1 MEENLPIIPDEPT
14 EPEAQAV
21 EQHDLHRVTPLTGM
35 YENWFLD
42 YASYVILER
51 AVPELLD
58 GLKPV
63 QRRLLHAMYEL
74 EDGRYNKVANIIGHT
89 MKYHPHGDA
98 SIGDALVQMGQKE
111 LMIDTQGNWGNVLT
125 GDSAA
130 APRYIEA
137 RLSKFALE
145 VAFNPKNTKWKP
157 SYDGRN
163 NEPVALPMK
172 FPLLLASGVEGIA
185 VGLASKILP
194 HNFIELIDASIKIL
208 KGEDFQI
215 FPDFLTGGLAD
226 FSKYSKGLRGGKVRV
241 RARISKIDKKTLAIT
256 ELPFATTTGSLI
268 DTIIAANDKG
278 KIKIRKIDDNTSE
291 NVEILIHLQPG
302 VSPDTTIDALYAF
315 TSCEISISTNSCV
328 IYEGKPQF
336 LSVND
341 LLKISTNNT
350 LSLLRGELQIRK
362 DDLLEKLHFASLEKI
377 FIEKRIYRRIEESE
391 TWQEVIDAIDK
402 GLKPHTKQFIREV
415 TTNDII
421 RLTEIQI
428 KRISKYNS
436 FKADEE
442 IKRLQDELSEVQH
455 GLDNLVEFA
464 IDYFKR
470 ILKKYGKGR
479 ERRTEIRNFDV
490 IEAAAV
496 AAATQKLYVNR
507 EEGFA
512 GSSLKKDEF
521 VCECSDID
529 DIIAFRDDG
538 TFLVTKVAD
547 KVFMGKNIIHID
559 VFKRNDERTIYNMVY
574 REGKNGNAFIK
585 RFAVLGITRD
595 KEYDLTSGKPNSK
608 VLYFTANPNGE
619 AETIKVFL
627 KPKPKLKKLSFE
639 FDFST
644 LAIKGRNSKGNILNR
659 NPVQKIVKSEEGIS
673 TLGARSI
680 WFDDTVRRLN
690 TDARGKYLGEF
701 GSDDRILTIMSSG
714 TYLHTGYDLS
724 LHFDEDL
731 AHIEKHNNGKILT
744 VIYYNGVKQNY
755 FLKRFIV
762 EPADKKVL
770 FVPEEE
776 GSRLVAFTLRSEPR
790 VQVEFDKKLNPKL
803 LEDELIAAN
812 EFVEVMGVKAIGKRI
827 SRHVVK
833 KVGFVEEA
841 KAEAEAEEEQP
852 EEVAGEFEE
861 EAKAEEEQTVDVDG
875 EAKAKAEE
883 EQPEEV
889 AGVEGKAKAEEEK
902 LISEGEIGLAGV
914 VGEPKEVV
922 KEKKP
927 GKTKDKNQEK
937 KDEEPKPADEPKL
950 PENISLTPPR
960 PKEDNKQMTLEF

>member
-1 MEENLPIIPDEPT
+1 MEDNLPNIPDEPEHSDLEVT
-14 EPEAQAV
+14 
-21 EQHDLHRVTPLTGM
+21 EQHEMHRVTPLSGM

-63 QRRLLHAMYEL
+63 QRRILHAMYEL

-163 NEPVALPMK
+163 KEPAALPVK

-194 HNFIELIDASIKIL
+194 HNFNELIDASVKIL
-208 KGEDFQI
+208 QVKEFEI

-226 FSKYSKGLRGGKVRV
+226 FSKYNQGMRGGKVRV
-241 RARISKIDKKTLAIT
+241 RAKINKVDKKTLAIT

-268 DTIIAANDKG
+268 DSIITANDKG

-302 VSPDTTIDALYAF
+302 ISPDLTIDALYAF

-336 LSVND
+336 LSVHD
-341 LLKISTNNT
+341 LLRISTNNT
-350 LSLLRGELQIRK
+350 VELLRGELQIRK
-362 DDLLEKLHFASLEKI
+362 DELLEQLHFASLEKI
-377 FIEKRIYRRIEESE
+377 FIEKRIYRRIEECE
-391 TWQEVIDAIDK
+391 TWQEVLDAIDK
-402 GLKPHTKQFIREV
+402 GLKPHIKHFVREI
-415 TTNDII
+415 TTDDII
-421 RLTEIQI
+421 RLTEIRI

-442 IKRLQDELSEVQH
+442 IKRLQAELEQVQH
-455 GLDNLVEFA
+455 HLDNLIEYA
-464 IDYFKR
+464 IDYFRR
-470 ILKKYGKGR
+470 IQKKYGKGR

-512 GSSLKKDEF
+512 GTALKKDEF

-538 TFLVTKVAD
+538 TFLVTRVTD
-547 KVFMGKNIIHID
+547 KVFMGKGIIHID
-559 VFKRNDERTIYNMVY
+559 VFKRNDQRTTYNMVY
-574 REGKNGNAFIK
+574 REGKNGKVYIK
-585 RFAVLGITRD
+585 RFAIIGVTRD
-595 KEYDLTSGKPNSK
+595 KDYDLTTGKPNSK

-619 AETIKVFL
+619 AEIIKVFL
-627 KPKPKLKKLSFE
+627 KPKPRLKKLNFE

-644 LAIKGRNSKGNILNR
+644 LAIKGRNSKGNILSR
-659 NPVQKIVKSEEGIS
+659 NPVQKIVKSEEGVS

-690 TDARGKYLGEF
+690 TDERGKYLGEF
-701 GSDDRILTIMSSG
+701 SGDDRIFTINASG
-714 TYLHTGYDLS
+714 TYMHTSYDLS

-731 AHIEKHNNGKILT
+731 AHIQKHKDGSILT
-744 VIYYNGVKQNY
+744 VIYYHGAKDGY
-755 FLKRFIV
+755 FLKRFVVEPSDKKVTFIPEEEGCRLIAFSMAENPGIAV
-762 EPADKKVL
+762 EFDQKQNKKTLENEVVNAGEFVDVMGIKAIGKRLSRYVIKKLEFLPEDDELIIDDRPTKTDTAGEEPLTGKEDVKTGSEKKPVQEKEDNQEEPASVDNKAHGDSDHSDDAGGSKENKEEKKPKMAGKKEPEEPADKK
-770 FVPEEE
+770 E
-776 GSRLVAFTLRSEPR
+776 GGS
-790 VQVEFDKKLNPKL
+790 
-803 LEDELIAAN
+803 
-812 EFVEVMGVKAIGKRI
+812 
-827 SRHVVK
+827 
-833 KVGFVEEA
+833 
-841 KAEAEAEEEQP
+841 
-852 EEVAGEFEE
+852 
-861 EAKAEEEQTVDVDG
+861 
-875 EAKAKAEE
+875 
-883 EQPEEV
+883 
-889 AGVEGKAKAEEEK
+889 
-902 LISEGEIGLAGV
+902 
-914 VGEPKEVV
+914 
-922 KEKKP
+922 
-927 GKTKDKNQEK
+927 
-937 KDEEPKPADEPKL
+937 
-950 PENISLTPPR
+950 ISLTPPR
-960 PKEDNKQMTLEF
+960 PKDDNKQMTLEF